1 MANFRTSSHRAVA
14 LAAALFLMACPAVA
28 SAQPDASPDAGACK
42 YREATPPAIDAS
54 EVPKPGEDPPA
65 PLPVPAKPMGGDALS
80 GCGVVTAPGT
90 PPLPNDVSADA
101 WLVADLDTGD
111 IIAAKDPHGRHR
123 PASVIKVLV
132 AMQSI
137 QELPINRTITGS
149 EGDEHAEG
157 SSVGVKNGERYT
169 VSDLLHGLLMVSG
182 ND

>member
-1 MANFRTSSHRAVA
+1 MANFRTSSQRAAA
-14 LAAALFLMACPAVA
+14 LAAALFMMACPAVA
-28 SAQPDASPDAGACK
+28 SAQPDAAPDAGACR

-111 IIAAKDPHGRHR
+111 IIAAKDPHCRHR
-123 PASVIKVLV
+123 PASIIKVLV

-137 QELPINRTITGS
+137 RDLPINRQIVGTVDDASAVGTR
-149 EGDEHAEG
+149 
-157 SSVGVKNGERYT
+157 VGVMSGGRYT
-169 VSDLLHGLLMVSG
+169 VNDLLHGLLM
-182 ND
+182 